1 VPIPVQ
7 FARLIQSA
15 TGIILLSQVVIAT
28 SDDTEKLMDHVEGLL
43 VATSQTQIR
52 FYFSIFAASSNL
64 HPMRGTLPAG
74 AQWPG
79 KRGLFRR
86 WMFLMHGG
94 SFPTS
99 AGRDLGGVG
108 LYAGRRDDTNHV

>member
-43 VATSQTQIR
+43 VATSQTQFFQRAPGVISMVSGYMQGAETIQIT
-52 FYFSIFAASSNL
+52 FDPSKTSYDKLLNL
-64 HPMRGTLPAG
+64 FWRAHN
-74 AQWPG
+74 
-79 KRGLFRR
+79 
-86 WMFLMHGG
+86 
-94 SFPTS
+94 PTEVDS
-99 AGRDLGGVG
+99 Q
-108 LYAGRRDDTNHV
+108 